1 MMFRLAEATSAYEPI
16 EEGEHVIVTDRYRLF
31 LGQSDY
37 PSQNFVQRLRMA
49 TGDVEATVEEVRTYA
64 EERGRTAVTWEVSSQ
79 ATPADLAKKL
89 TQLGMSPGDPP
100 MAAVMVLREAPRSS
114 SAVVV
119 RAVQSV
125 DELREYLTISHEV
138 FDRMDRLPAELERI
152 TEDYD
157 FDDSRSGRYLAWID
171 DKPVASAR
179 ATFTDDGVIMN
190 GGGTRAWARGRGAYR
205 ALVLARWQD
214 AVSRGTPLL
223 ITRSGPM
230 SQPILERLGFAS
242 IGTIHF
248 LVDRF

>member
-16 EEGEHVIVTDRYRLF
+16 EEGEQVFVTDRYRFF
-31 LGQSDY
+31 LGQSEY
-37 PSQNFVQRLRMA
+37 PSQNYVQQLRIA
-49 TGDVEATVEEVRTYA
+49 SGDVEATVDEVRGHA
-64 EERGRTAVTWEVSSQ
+64 RERGRNAVTWEVSSK
-79 ATPADLAKKL
+79 ATPSDLAQRL
-89 TQLGMSPGDPP
+89 TRLGMTPGDPP
-100 MAAVMVLREAPRSS
+100 MATVMVLRAPPRCE
-114 SAVVV
+114 SAAIV
-119 RAVQSV
+119 RAVRTV
-125 DELREYLTISHEV
+125 DELREFVTINHEV

-157 FDDSRSGRYLAWID
+157 LDDVRSGRYLAWID
-171 DKPVASAR
+171 GQPVASAR

-190 GGGTRAWARGRGAYR
+190 GGGTREWARGLGAYR

-230 SQPILERLGFAS
+230 SRPILERLGFVS
-242 IGTIHF
+242 IGAIHF